1 MSTRRRAAPTSPQV
15 TELQKE
21 LCTLRQAALDAS
33 AEVNGEQQATL
44 ERFEA
49 SKAFEALTPTEQAA
63 ASLGV
68 HPEAFRPIGQFPPT
82 PIPASMA
89 NDFSANLY
97 EFFSGFMNTA
107 HYATLLKAN
116 ALDDDLARR
125 IEAYKSIS
133 A

>member
-15 TELQKE
+15 AELQKE

-68 HPEAFRPIGQFPPT
+68 HPEAFRPIG
-82 PIPASMA
+82 
-89 NDFSANLY
+89 
-97 EFFSGFMNTA
+97 FMNTA

>member
-1 MSTRRRAAPTSPQV
+1 MSARRSTATQSPQV
-15 TELQKE
+15 AELQKE

-33 AEVNGEQQATL
+33 VESHGAQQAAID
-44 ERFEA
+44 RFEA
-49 SKAFEALTPTEQAA
+49 TKAFEALSPTEQAA

-68 HPEAFRPIGQFPPT
+68 HPEAFRPIG
-82 PIPASMA
+82 
-89 NDFSANLY
+89 
-97 EFFSGFMNTA
+97 FMNTA
-107 HYATLLKAN
+107 HYQTLLKAN